1 MRLIGLL
8 CVAMAAATLEPP
20 ELTATTIDMGA
31 NAPAHTDIASETIP
45 KPMHADTQ
53 TLEPAESSTT
63 LTSLKLNL
71 PPLAHLS
78 TTVSTSSHTVDTSV
92 ATPSG
97 ELDTMDAAKASS
109 HSSISFVGAVAK
121 AVAAIEDVIIGWPS
135 HESIEH
141 HNSAESKTAATN
153 PQVQADDDDQLYTTF
168 APTLTVTSD
177 SSVTMCINSNASSA
191 LNFDHEDGD
200 DGTDVKIIKD
210 IMARTL
216 ENTLEEVALAV
227 EHETINST
235 GSMPNMYQESTMYG
249 VNATRSDSAEVV
261 LSTDVETTKTQTTDT
276 AAPSAKEVDVTALAS
291 SDAGTSVSSVSK
303 VSANSETLITV
314 EKKPDAFT
322 ETLVHTIQT
331 TTESIQTK
339 PQTLSTSNA
348 NASPTAPPTPK
359 TGEKKQTRSSKIVE
373 PPPSASSVPKMA
385 PSKRKKK
392 DDPYNQAS
400 FDCGALILATNKG
413 ASSTTSILNKS
424 KDQYMLNRCKN
435 VDPKAAAS
443 SFALANNSGA
453 SGGSPKRGVRGG
465 NTANS
470 VGSGAGANFVI
481 IELCNTIKIDT
492 LVLAN
497 FEYFSSTFKDFNVY
511 ITDQYPPKVDAPLGG
526 WSLLGSFHAANVRD
540 FQYFKVKEPL
550 FFTRFVKIEF
560 LTYFGNEYYCPL
572 TQVKAFG
579 KTEIEAFR
587 EEEIISMAA
596 ELAEQEEA
604 AEETLRTIALRAVK
618 EIDAAA
624 CIPGDVVCE
633 EAAAAVAERFVLGDI
648 VPGPSGTAIFGTA
661 GSGEGSESGT
671 LFGTG
676 IADVGGS
683 KGAETTKTL
692 TTGTSSTSTDAAATP
707 PQSTEA
713 SSPGMS
719 PAENPQ
725 SYILSADYFRLFME
739 NQDPTFQTLH
749 LTDNYSPVKD
759 ESVGENGTPI
769 SASNTHVAP
778 VPSPS
783 TVPLGSSSQESIFKT
798 ISKRLTL
805 LERNA
810 TLSYKYIEE
819 QSRAYHA
826 AFVRVEIAR
835 SDSIRKALGECNKT
849 MTRVVRELAK
859 DYEAAW
865 GLLLRDLERQRKL
878 SDSRIKDV
886 EKSLDKLSERM
897 TRQIFYEF
905 ILVILLVLILT
916 RIFTPTPINGLTTE
930 SNITPLGSPRGF
942 RKRLSPYF
950 ARYATKPRQL
960 DSSMDSDAYRRT
972 ASSRP
977 QFRSLGV
984 PSAEFGFM
992 HEEEE
997 EEEEPEE
1004 EVRDELEDNEVA
1016 QLAVEEEEGEIQV
1029 QEDGTYSSSFAQ
1041 RVPDE
1046 QESEGSDVDYASV
1059 SESYRFGVD
1068 SPPQV
1073 ATSLELDGL
1082 GVPVVPMPATSDLT
1096 NGTKVKQALQID
1108 TSNSHEMEQVG
1119 SVNGGKGNP
1128 GKGRVNVIIDSAPL
1142 DGSPN
1147 SAKSEPVTPH
1157 MSSSSRTNGNSNG
1170 VTLNREASKHSKM
1183 TINSFF
1189 DSQVESTANKLHN
1202 VLSAQM
1208 ESMANSLNAVSR
1220 LDTEQIIP
1228 TLKAAKRKHEEE
1240 FSTALESVQKSIFV
1254 LQSIHGN
1261 LAMLH
1266 KKLDAN
1272 TAALNAARDDLM
1284 NGMKHADESHQV
1296 ADAEMKMMAFLN
1308 EFNATE
1314 KKVSKNK
1321 LDVNKMTH
1329 SMLAMI

>member
-8 CVAMAAATLEPP
+8 CAVIAAAALEPP
-20 ELTATTIDMGA
+20 EITATTIDVDVNTPG
-31 NAPAHTDIASETIP
+31 HSDVSSQTIP
-45 KPMHADTQ
+45 QAMHADTQ
-53 TLEPAESSTT
+53 TLEPSESSTT

-97 ELDTMDAAKASS
+97 ELDMLDAAKASS

-141 HNSAESKTAATN
+141 HSAEAKTAVTN
-153 PQVQADDDDQLYTTF
+153 PDGHDDLYTTF
-168 APTLTVTSD
+168 SPTLTAASD
-177 SSVTMCINSNASSA
+177 PSVTMCINSNASSA

-235 GSMPNMYQESTMYG
+235 GSMPNMYQESTMYE
-249 VNATRSDSAEVV
+249 VNATRSDSAEIAP
-261 LSTDVETTKTQTTDT
+261 STDVGTTKTQTET
-276 AAPSAKEVDVTALAS
+276 AAPSAKEEDVTALAS
-291 SDAGTSVSSVSK
+291 SAAETSVSSDSK
-303 VSANSETLITV
+303 VSANLEAPTTV
-314 EKKPDAFT
+314 EKKPDTFT

-339 PQTLSTSNA
+339 PRTLNTSNA
-348 NASPTAPPTPK
+348 NPTAPPNPK
-359 TGEKKQTRSSKIVE
+359 NGEKRQPRSSKLVE
-373 PPPSASSVPKMA
+373 PPSASTVPKMA

-443 SFALANNSGA
+443 SYALSNNSGA
-453 SGGSPKRGVRGG
+453 NGSPKRGVRGG
-465 NTANS
+465 NAANS

-648 VPGPSGTAIFGTA
+648 VPGASGTAIFGTPGSSEEN
-661 GSGEGSESGT
+661 GSGI

-676 IADVGGS
+676 IGDVGGS
-683 KGAETTKTL
+683 EGVETTKTL
-692 TTGTSSTSTDAAATP
+692 TTGTSSTSTDTAAASP
-707 PQSTEA
+707 HSTEA
-713 SSPGMS
+713 SSSSGMS

-749 LTDNYSPVKD
+749 LADNYSPVK
-759 ESVGENGTPI
+759 EEGVGEHGTPVA
-769 SASNTHVAP
+769 ASNSHAAP

-783 TVPLGSSSQESIFKT
+783 SVPLGSSSQESIFKT

-886 EKSLDKLSERM
+886 EKSLEKLSERM

-916 RIFTPTPINGLTTE
+916 RIFTPTPINGLSAE
-930 SNITPLGSPRGF
+930 SNVTPLGSPRGF

-960 DSSMDSDAYRRT
+960 DSAMDSDAYRRT

-984 PSAEFGFM
+984 PSAEFAFM
-992 HEEEE
+992 HEEED
-997 EEEEPEE
+997 EE
-1004 EVRDELEDNEVA
+1004 EVRDELEDNQDA
-1016 QLAVEEEEGEIQV
+1016 QLAVEEEAGEIQV

-1073 ATSLELDGL
+1073 ATELDFDGL
-1082 GVPVVPMPATSDLT
+1082 GVPLVPMPAADLT

-1108 TSNSHEMEQVG
+1108 TSNSHTVEEVG
-1119 SVNGGKGNP
+1119 RDKGENGNP
-1128 GKGRVNVIIDSAPL
+1128 GKGRVNAIIDSAPL
-1142 DGSPN
+1142 DGSPS

-1170 VTLNREASKHSKM
+1170 VTLNSSLSPPGMNAMSKK
-1183 TINSFF
+1183 
-1189 DSQVESTANKLHN
+1189 KKKRRR
-1202 VLSAQM
+1202 
-1208 ESMANSLNAVSR
+1208 SLAGLR
-1220 LDTEQIIP
+1220 
-1228 TLKAAKRKHEEE
+1228 
-1240 FSTALESVQKSIFV
+1240 LESLSE
-1254 LQSIHGN
+1254 
-1261 LAMLH
+1261 
-1266 KKLDAN
+1266 
-1272 TAALNAARDDLM
+1272 TA
-1284 NGMKHADESHQV
+1284 K
-1296 ADAEMKMMAFLN
+1296 
-1308 EFNATE
+1308 
-1314 KKVSKNK
+1314 
-1321 LDVNKMTH
+1321 
-1329 SMLAMI
+1329 